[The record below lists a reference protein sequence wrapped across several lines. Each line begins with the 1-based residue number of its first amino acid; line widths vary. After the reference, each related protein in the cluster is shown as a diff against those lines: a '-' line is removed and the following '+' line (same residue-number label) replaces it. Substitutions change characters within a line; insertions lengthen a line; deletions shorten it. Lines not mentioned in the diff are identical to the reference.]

1 MSEML
6 IAGVLLTVLF
16 VSLAAGMWISF
27 SLLLVSVSAY
37 FLAGIDDWGRII
49 ATISWGAVSSWT
61 LAPLP
66 MFLWMGEI
74 LLRSGL
80 ARNLFDGLSVWLNRI
95 PGRLFHVNVLASG
108 LFAAVCGSSAATVA
122 TVGKVS
128 LPHLKR
134 LGYRESFA
142 LATLGGAGTLGL
154 LIPPSIMMIIYGVA
168 AETSVSRLFMAGV
181 FPGIMVLLL
190 FMGYTIVYNLIH
202 QNAAPAAEPDLH
214 HVSKWRATWKLLPV
228 IALIVGVLGSIY
240 GGIASPTEASAIGVL
255 GALVLSWCE
264 GSLSWK
270 VFREG
275 LMATVKTS
283 TMLLFIIAAAS
294 VLTNAMGFI
303 GLPQALAEYV
313 AALNLPPGAL
323 VLVLSLLFIVLGCFL
338 DGISVILL
346 TTATILPMVEA
357 AGIDLIWFGI
367 YLVIIV
373 EMAQITPPVGFNLFV
388 LQALSGK
395 DPISIARDTLPFF
408 LILILVLVLI
418 WYFPELVTWLPQTMT
433 ATPG

>member
-1 MSEML
+1 MSQMMM
-6 IAGVLLTVLF
+6 AGALLAVLF
-16 VSLAAGMWISF
+16 LSLAAGLWISF
-27 SLLLVSVSAY
+27 SLLVVAFTAY
-37 FLAGIDDWGRII
+37 LLGDIGNWGQIV
-49 ATISWGAVSSWT
+49 ATISWGAVSNWA

-80 ARNLFDGLSVWLNRI
+80 ARNLFDGLSVWTNHI
-95 PGRLFHVNVLASG
+95 PGRLFHVNILASG

-122 TVGKVS
+122 TVGKVT
-128 LPHLKR
+128 LPHLER

-168 AETSVSRLFMAGV
+168 AEVSVSRLFMAGV
-181 FPGIMVLLL
+181 FPGLMVLLL
-190 FMGYTIVYNLIH
+190 FLGYTMGYNLIH
-202 QNAAPAAEPDLH
+202 RDAAPPYDRAEH
-214 HVSKWRATWKLLPV
+214 RIGKWRAARKLLPV
-228 IALIVGVLGSIY
+228 VGLVVTVLGSIY

-255 GALVLSWCE
+255 GALMLSWFE
-264 GSLSWK
+264 GSLTWR

-283 TMLLFIIAAAS
+283 TMLLFIMVAAA

-303 GLPQALAEYV
+303 GLPRALAEYV
-313 AALNLPPGAL
+313 ETLNLAPGAL
-323 VLVLSLLFIVLGCFL
+323 LLALTLLFIVLGCFL

-346 TTATILPMVEA
+346 TTATILPMVEG
-357 AGIDLIWFGI
+357 AGIDPIWFGI
-367 YLVIIV
+367 YLVIVV

-395 DPISIARDTLPFF
+395 DPIAIARYTLPFF
-408 LILILVLVLI
+408 LILVLALILI
-418 WYFPELVTWLPQTMT
+418 WFFPALVTWFPHTMT
-433 ATPG
+433 APPR